1 MATYSRSDARQADE
15 RTDVTSEEV
24 NVGDT
29 ERILSALGGT
39 AIAIYGLTRGSM
51 GGIVT
56 TALGA
61 MLLHRGTTG
70 YCPLYALSEIDTT
83 DSEEGKV
90 IDIVEVLTIGRSR
103 EDVYASWRD
112 LEKLPRFMHHIESVR
127 QTGDGH
133 SQWTARLPKGMG
145 TIAWEA
151 ETTEDRVN
159 EKIAWRSLGDADV
172 RNSGE
177 VLFREAP
184 GNRGTEV
191 KVRIEYRPPAGK
203 LGRIAAGFA
212 NPAFSGM
219 IREDIRRFKSLMET
233 GEIPTTEGQPTGA

>member
-1 MATYSRSDARQADE
+1 MAAYARSGGGQTGE
-15 RTDVTSEEV
+15 RTDITSVEV

-39 AIAIYGLTRGSM
+39 AIAIYGMTRGSM
-51 GGIVT
+51 SGLAA
-56 TALGA
+56 TAIGA

-70 YCPLYALSEIDTT
+70 YCPLYALADLDTA
-83 DSEEGKV
+83 DSPAEKV
-90 IDIVEVLTIGRSR
+90 TEIVEVLTVKRPL
-103 EDVYASWRD
+103 EEVYASWRD
-112 LEKLPRFMHHIESVR
+112 FEKLPRFMRHLESVR
-127 QTGDGH
+127 RSGDGR
-133 SQWTARLPKGMG
+133 SQWVARLPKGMG

-151 ETTEDRVN
+151 ETTEDRPN
-159 EKIAWRSLGDADV
+159 EKIAWRSLADADIQ
-172 RNSGE
+172 NAGE

-191 KVRIEYRPPAGK
+191 KVRIEYHPPAGK